1 MTGGELAPV
10 FTVDPRQWCRGRGAG
25 RGRGCMSFFSHP
37 QCILFTWT
45 PPNIQRCCISGDA
58 DEPQQPEY
66 LKCGART
73 CRVMAGKVS
82 TQGCFRL
89 LQEASCQRHWHQE
102 KLDVRQKLFCWQ
114 QGLLEQAWRPDFALP
129 VQQDIVSCQWVAA
142 PWLQTPTE

>member
-1 MTGGELAPV
+1 MQGEGS
-10 FTVDPRQWCRGRGAG
+10 RQGQGL
-25 RGRGCMSFFSHP
+25 HV
-37 QCILFTWT
+37 LFE
-45 PPNIQRCCISGDA
+45 PPTMHFVH
-58 DEPQQPEY
+58 

-129 VQQDIVSCQWVAA
+129 DLGIDSRSVLCHCAACLVPNVSGRTSTAGVHLVQLAEPSITRHMHFKQSVNQLPKAS
-142 PWLQTPTE
+142 